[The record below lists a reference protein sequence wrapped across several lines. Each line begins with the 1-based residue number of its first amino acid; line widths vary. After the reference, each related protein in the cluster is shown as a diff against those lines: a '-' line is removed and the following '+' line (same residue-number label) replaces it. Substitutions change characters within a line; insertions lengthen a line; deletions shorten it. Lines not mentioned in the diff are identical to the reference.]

1 MGLSGYLL
9 LLPSVVEP
17 PLDQAVRE
25 PCYRAAVS
33 ALAERVAAPHA
44 RLRSLDHPVV
54 SVAHA
59 GLHSVS
65 RADATAQT
73 VGQNSLVVDTH

>member
-1 MGLSGYLL
+1 MGLGGYLL
-9 LLPSVVEP
+9 LLLSVVEP
-17 PLDQAVRE
+17 PVGQAVRE